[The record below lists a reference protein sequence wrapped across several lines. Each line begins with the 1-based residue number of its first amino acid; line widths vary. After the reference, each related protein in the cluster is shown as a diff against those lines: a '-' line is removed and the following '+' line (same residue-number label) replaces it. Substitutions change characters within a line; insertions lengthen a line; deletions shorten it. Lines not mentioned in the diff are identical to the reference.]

1 MDTIKV
7 LKKSIR
13 DYKLPSI
20 LTPIFIIG
28 EVVLETLIPTVMA
41 VLIDEI
47 SKSISMDPIIKYG
60 LILLAMALASLLC
73 GFIAG
78 KFAATA
84 SCGYAKNLRH
94 DMYYK
99 IQDFSFAE
107 IDRFSTSSL
116 VTRLTTD
123 VTNVQNAYQMIIRI
137 AIRTPLMLI
146 FAFVFSFRINWRIAL
161 IFLAA
166 MPVLMLAL
174 ALMMKFVMPFFRKI
188 FRKYDD
194 MNESVQE
201 NVQAI
206 RVVKSFVREDYEKG
220 KFEKVSSEV
229 RNDFTKAERIM
240 ALAWP
245 IMMLCI
251 FTVIAVIMF
260 LGSKT
265 IITSHGEELTVG
277 NLSALINYAIMAL
290 MSMMMLSM
298 VIVMLTMSVESANRI
313 KEVLV
318 TESSLKSPE
327 NGITTVENGDITFE
341 NVSFKYSKKA
351 EKYALE
357 NINLSIKS
365 GETVGILGGTGSSK
379 SSLVQLIPRLYDVS
393 EGRLLVGGKDVR
405 DYDLVALRD
414 SVSMVLQKNVLFS
427 GTIKE
432 NIRWGNAAAS
442 DAEIKRVC
450 RLACADEFIESFP
463 DGYDTHIE
471 QGGTN
476 VSGGQKQRLCI
487 ARALIK
493 KPKILILDDS
503 TSAVDTKTDALIRKA
518 FREEIPDTTKI
529 IIAQRVASVE
539 DADKII
545 VMEGGR
551 IAAIGTHEELMQTS
565 EEYRSVYESQT
576 RHSDNEEGGD
586 AQ

>member
-78 KFAATA
+78 KFAAKA
-84 SCGYAKNLRH
+84 SCGYARNLRH

-260 LGSKT
+260 LGAKT

-341 NVSFKYSKKA
+341 NVSFKYSEKA

-393 EGRLLVGGKDVR
+393 EGRLLVGDKDVR

-432 NIRWGNAAAS
+432 NIRWGNDAAS

-586 AQ
+586 TQ

>member
-78 KFAATA
+78 KFAAKA
-84 SCGYAKNLRH
+84 SCGYARNLRH

-341 NVSFKYSKKA
+341 NVSFKYSEKA

-393 EGRLLVGGKDVR
+393 EGRLLVGDKDVR

>member
-47 SKSISMDPIIKYG
+47 SKSISMEPIIKYG
-60 LILLAMALASLLC
+60 LILLAMALASLVC

-84 SCGYAKNLRH
+84 SCGYARNLRH

-277 NLSALINYAIMAL
+277 NLSALINYATMAL

-298 VIVMLTMSVESANRI
+298 VIVMLTMSIESANRI

-341 NVSFKYSKKA
+341 NVSFKYSEKA

-393 EGRLLVGGKDVR
+393 EGRLLIGDKDVR

-432 NIRWGNAAAS
+432 NIRWGNDAAS
-442 DAEIKRVC
+442 DEEIKRVC

>member
-84 SCGYAKNLRH
+84 SCGYARNLRH

-161 IFLAA
+161 VFLAA

-206 RVVKSFVREDYEKG
+206 RVVKSFVREDYANG

-260 LGSKT
+260 LGAKT

-341 NVSFKYSKKA
+341 NVSFKYSEKA

-393 EGRLLVGGKDVR
+393 EGRLLVGDKDVR

-442 DAEIKRVC
+442 DEEIKRVC